1 MTYRQLNGMHEW
13 NKAVFLILFFFAKIL
28 QSLFYLALIFTE
40 DKTVFVIQMAND
52 KVLFHWSYGRWAFN

>member
-1 MTYRQLNGMHEW
+1 
-13 NKAVFLILFFFAKIL
+13 L

-52 KVLFHWSYGRWAFN
+52 KVLFHWSYGR